1 MPPTPAPLQWE
12 GLCAPLSTR
21 AGGPAASSQPC
32 GKRVEPF
39 FSEAEVQ
46 KYCLLPKLHSSY
58 RSWNPICSLLSV
70 LGKSLALS
78 ESHYHPASLCILLS
92 PVLWVGQKRQGP
104 GKTLGEL
111 GSSGHRTPPASRN
124 PAPGSSPGEWAGSA
138 PLRSPRLLC
147 GRCPCQTACCGDKE
161 AHTAGSED
169 PDAYT
174 EG

>member
-111 GSSGHRTPPASRN
+111 GSSGHRTRRLLGTQLRAPPQASGRD
-124 PAPGSSPGEWAGSA
+124 
-138 PLRSPRLLC
+138 PLRSLPAPPLRQVPVSNCLLRGQGGPHGGERGPRRL
-147 GRCPCQTACCGDKE
+147 
-161 AHTAGSED
+161 H
-169 PDAYT
+169 
-174 EG
+174 